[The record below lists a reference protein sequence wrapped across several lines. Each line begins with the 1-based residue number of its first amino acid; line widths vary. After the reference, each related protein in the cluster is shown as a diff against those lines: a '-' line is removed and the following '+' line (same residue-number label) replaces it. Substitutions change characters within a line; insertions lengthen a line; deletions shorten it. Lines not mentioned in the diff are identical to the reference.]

1 MRTAPATPGPDG
13 AIIIQGRRVTLPAV
27 VRDAS
32 AGTAMFVV
40 PTGGVRALVPS
51 AFEPVEVA
59 SGQTQVIL
67 GFVDYRD
74 NDLGDY
80 HEAMIAFFVR
90 PAGTPGRPPRP
101 DGTWIYKLPVDQ
113 SFTRDAGAGI
123 WGFPK
128 TIERIDV
135 AYAPD
140 CATATLAMDGRTVF
154 TLSVPRSTTGGE
166 SPDLEMVT
174 YTLLEGRPV
183 AVPFTQGGSGFA
195 LGTEGVGLEL
205 GTHPIADE
213 LRALGLPCSAAMT
226 TWTEHMRGA
235 WRAPEPF

>member
-1 MRTAPATPGPDG
+1 MGTAPASEGTGYV
-13 AIIIQGRRVTLPAV
+13 IQGRRVVLPAV

-40 PTGGVRALVPS
+40 PAGGVRALVPS
-51 AFEPVEVA
+51 AFEVVEV
-59 SGQTQVIL
+59 SPGQTQVVL

-90 PAGTPGRPPRP
+90 PAGQTGG
-101 DGTWIYKLPVDQ
+101 DGTYIYKLPVDQ
-113 SFTRDAGAGI
+113 SFTRDAGATI

-128 TIERIDV
+128 TIERIDIG
-135 AYAPD
+135 YTD
-140 CATATLAMDGRTVF
+140 TRATMTLIMDGRTVF
-154 TLSVPRSTTGGE
+154 TLSVPRTATGDP
-166 SPDLEMVT
+166 SPDMEMVT
-174 YTLLEGRPV
+174 YTMLDGKP
-183 AVPFTQGGSGFA
+183 AAIPFTQGGDGFA
-195 LGTEGVGLEL
+195 LGMDPSAVTLAL

-226 TWTEHMRGA
+226 TWTERMRGA
-235 WRAPEPF
+235 WRAPEGV

>member
-1 MRTAPATPGPDG
+1 MMGTAPAAAGYM
-13 AIIIQGRRVTLPAV
+13 IQGRRVVLPAV

-40 PTGGVRALVPS
+40 PAGGVRALVPS
-51 AFEPVEVA
+51 AFEIALVA
-59 SGQTQVIL
+59 PGQTQVVL

-74 NDLGDY
+74 NDLGEY

-90 PAGTPGRPPRP
+90 PAGRPGA

-113 SFTRDAGAGI
+113 SFTRDAGATI

-135 AYAPD
+135 AYTD
-140 CATATLAMDGRTVF
+140 TRATATLVMDGRTVF
-154 TLSVPRSTTGGE
+154 TLGVPRTTAGDA
-166 SPDLEMVT
+166 SPDVEMVT
-174 YTLLEGRPV
+174 YTMLDGKP
-183 AVPFTQGGSGFA
+183 AAIPFTQGGDGFA
-195 LGTEGVGLEL
+195 LGTDPTAVRLEL

-213 LRALGLPCSAAMT
+213 LRALGLPCPAAMT
-226 TWTEHMRGA
+226 TWTERMRGA
-235 WRAPEPF
+235 WRAPEAI

>member
-1 MRTAPATPGPDG
+1 MGTAPAGEAAG
-13 AIIIQGRRVTLPAV
+13 YMIQGRRVTLPAV

-40 PTGGVRALVPS
+40 PSGGVRALVPS
-51 AFEPVEVA
+51 AFDVVEV
-59 SGQTQVIL
+59 SPGQTQVVL

-90 PAGTPGRPPRP
+90 PAGKPGG
-101 DGTWIYKLPVDQ
+101 DGTYIYKLPVDQ
-113 SFTRDAGAGI
+113 SFTRDAGAAI

-135 AYAPD
+135 AYTD
-140 CATATLAMDGRTVF
+140 ERATATLVMDGRTVF
-154 TLSVPRSTTGGE
+154 TLSVPRTTAGDEG
-166 SPDLEMVT
+166 PDMEMVT
-174 YTLLEGRPV
+174 YTMLDGKP
-183 AVPFTQGGSGFA
+183 AAIPFTQGGSGFA
-195 LGTEGVGLEL
+195 LGMDPSAVTLEL

-213 LRALGLPCSAAMT
+213 LRALGLPCPAAMS
-226 TWTEHMRGA
+226 TWTERMRGA
-235 WRAPEPF
+235 WRAPEAV